1 MIESRRKEIDSAVI
15 DRTIPFRI
23 SFPAKRIKLH
33 RYIYS
38 EGTGRGERGERERER
53 GGGWKRYFAKRHN
66 RCSSCVMQRQN
77 L

>member
-53 GGGWKRYFAKRHN
+53 ERRWMEEVFRKAA
-66 RCSSCVMQRQN
+66 
-77 L
+77 

>member
-38 EGTGRGERGERERER
+38 EGRGERRERER
-53 GGGWKRYFAKRHN
+53 QAVDGRVFRKAA
-66 RCSSCVMQRQN
+66 
-77 L
+77 